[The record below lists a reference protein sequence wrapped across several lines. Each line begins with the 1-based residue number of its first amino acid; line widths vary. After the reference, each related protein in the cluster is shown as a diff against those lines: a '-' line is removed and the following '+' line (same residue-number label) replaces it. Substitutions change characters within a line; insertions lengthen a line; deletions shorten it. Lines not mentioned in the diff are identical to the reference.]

1 MTVVPAAERRTTTT
15 PNATMTTCC
24 TPEQGASTLAL
35 WLTAMA
41 PGAQGPWHR
50 LDGEQVLTVL
60 AGAVTLD
67 RSPTAP
73 AAPSAVTVGGADSG
87 VRLGVGDV
95 AVIPADAWRRLTADP
110 HDGVEMACA
119 APRPLRAHDGEGTD
133 RGVPDWMR

>member
-1 MTVVPAAERRTTTT
+1 MTVIPAADRRTTTT

-24 TPEQGASTLAL
+24 SPAQGASSVAM
-35 WLTAMA
+35 WVTAMV

-60 AGAVTLD
+60 RGAVVLEHD
-67 RSPTAP
+67 
-73 AAPSAVTVGGADSG
+73 GATTP
-87 VRLGVGDV
+87 LGPGDV
-95 AVIPADAWRRLTADP
+95 AVIPADDERRLTADRAL
-110 HDGVEMACA
+110 GVEMACA

>member
-1 MTVVPAAERRTTTT
+1 MTVIPAGDRRTTST

-24 TPEQGASTLAL
+24 TPEQGEATVAL

-60 AGAVTLD
+60 AGAVTLEHD
-67 RSPTAP
+67 
-73 AAPSAVTVGGADSG
+73 GATTRMG
-87 VRLGVGDV
+87 PGDA
-95 AVIPADAWRRLTADP
+95 AVIPAHDDRRLTADAE
-110 HDGVEMACA
+110 HGVEMVCA

>member
-1 MTVVPAAERRTTTT
+1 MTVIPAADRRTTTT

-24 TPEQGASTLAL
+24 TPQQGASTIAV

-50 LDGEQVLTVL
+50 LDGEQALTVL
-60 AGAVTLD
+60 TGGVTLEHAG
-67 RSPTAP
+67 T
-73 AAPSAVTVGGADSG
+73 TT
-87 VRLGVGDV
+87 RLGPGDA
-95 AVIPADAWRRLTADP
+95 AVIPAHDERRLTADGAL
-110 HDGVEMACA
+110 GVEMACA